1 MLKREFTMKEKIL
14 ILVAAVL
21 ALGLLY
27 YNFVYKFF
35 QNQMALY
42 DTAALEDELMVEQS
56 KAMRISQM
64 QQIIEESVGKVKG
77 DLSVYNNQ
85 SSEIIEMGTIFDED
99 TENVSVNWSDPV
111 LNGTIV
117 RRDVNITFHTASYE
131 NFKNVLRKM
140 SEMKYRCLIR
150 NVTVSDGDSRASNG
164 LQMSSDI
171 NASIS
176 VTFFE
181 TTEGATSLAGLTI
194 DNADTDLSDSELAQ
208 RAHAYD

>member
-1 MLKREFTMKEKIL
+1 MLKREFTFKEKIL
-14 ILVAAVL
+14 ILVAAIL
-21 ALGLLY
+21 ALGLIY
-27 YNFVYKFF
+27 YNFVYKYF
-35 QNQMALY
+35 QNQLTFY
-42 DTAALEDELMVEQS
+42 DTATLEDELLVEQS
-56 KAMRISQM
+56 KATKIAQMR
-64 QQIIEESVGKVKG
+64 QIIEESRGRVKG

-85 SSEIIEMGTIFDED
+85 SNEIIEMGNIFDED
-99 TENVSVNWSDPV
+99 AYNVSVNWSDPV
-111 LNGTIV
+111 LNGTII
-117 RRDVNITFHTASYE
+117 RRDVNITFSTNSYD

-150 NVTVSDGDSRASNG
+150 NVTLADGRNNDSSGIRDSEE
-164 LQMSSDI
+164 L

-181 TTEGATSLAGLTI
+181 TSEGATSLAGLTV

>member
-1 MLKREFTMKEKIL
+1 MLNRAFTTKEKIL

-21 ALGLLY
+21 ALGLFY

-42 DTAALEDELMVEQS
+42 DTATIEDQLMVEQS
-56 KAMRISQM
+56 KSSKIAQM
-64 QQIIEESVGKVKG
+64 KQIIEESAGKVKG

-85 SSEIIEMGTIFDED
+85 SAEIIEMGKIFDED
-99 TENVSVNWSDPV
+99 ADNVSISWSDPV
-111 LNGTIV
+111 MTGTII
-117 RRDVNITFHTASYE
+117 RRGVNITFHCSSYE
-131 NFKNVLRKM
+131 NFKNVLKKM
-140 SEMKYRCLIR
+140 SEMKYRCLIG
-150 NVTVSDGDSRASNG
+150 NVTVSDNASKEG
-164 LQMSSDI
+164 LGIQQSNDL

-181 TTEGATSLAGLTI
+181 TSEGATSLAGVTVME
-194 DNADTDLSDSELAQ
+194 DSSGVSDSELAE

>member
-150 NVTVSDGDSRASNG
+150 NVTVSDGDSRASDG
-164 LQMSSDI
+164 LQKSSDI

-208 RAHAYD
+208 RAHAYE

>member
-150 NVTVSDGDSRASNG
+150 NVTVSDGDSRASDG
-164 LQMSSDI
+164 LQKSSDI